1 MAQDASDKQRF
12 HERLHSSSASRFT
25 AGAAEFLNLSQAC
38 ERPPNSNSLAAAQV
52 DRQKGH
58 IDHVPELV
66 AAKH

>member
-1 MAQDASDKQRF
+1 MM
-12 HERLHSSSASRFT
+12 RLCHIRGRQHDSSA
-25 AGAAEFLNLSQAC
+25 AC
-38 ERPPNSNSLAAAQV
+38 ESQWGTRVGGRNRKLALAAAQV